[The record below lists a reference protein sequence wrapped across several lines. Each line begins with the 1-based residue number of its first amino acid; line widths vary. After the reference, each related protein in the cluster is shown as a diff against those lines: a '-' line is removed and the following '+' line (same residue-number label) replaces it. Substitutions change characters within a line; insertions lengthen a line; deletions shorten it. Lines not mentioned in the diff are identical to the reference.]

1 MEISNISPYCSSGQS
16 NLWTNEKLG
25 INTELSQIAY
35 YISLPKLLGAMR
47 DCYQFDNVSM
57 YDHGLLV
64 SKEYCNIISSLEN
77 GIVPEH
83 LPEQLLTLYK
93 TNTLLCFSK
102 MLNYHILHDCGKPL
116 VKTVDEEGKQ
126 HFPNHS
132 QVSYNQ
138 FIKIYPNNEEE
149 AFMIK
154 HDMDFHS
161 LSISELQDLVQTKYG
176 FSLYL
181 TAWAELLANAQMFN
195 GFESVSFKIKKKK
208 LIKCLKLFN

>member
-1 MEISNISPYCSSGQS
+1 MEVINISPYCSAGQS

-25 INTELSQIAY
+25 IDTKLSQIKY
-35 YISLPKLLGAMR
+35 HHSLPKLLGAMR
-47 DCYQFDNVSM
+47 DCYQFENISM

-64 SKEYCNIISSLEN
+64 SKEYCKIISSLEN
-77 GIVPEH
+77 NIIPDH

-93 TNTLLCFSK
+93 TKELLCFSK

-116 VKTVDEEGKQ
+116 VREVDEEGKQ

-138 FIKIYPNNEEE
+138 FIRIYPNNEEE

-154 HDMDFHS
+154 LDMDFHT
-161 LSISELQDLVQTKYG
+161 LKNNDLVPLVKSKYG

-195 GFESVSFKIKKKK
+195 GFDSVSFKIKRKK
-208 LIKCLKLFN
+208 LIQALKLF